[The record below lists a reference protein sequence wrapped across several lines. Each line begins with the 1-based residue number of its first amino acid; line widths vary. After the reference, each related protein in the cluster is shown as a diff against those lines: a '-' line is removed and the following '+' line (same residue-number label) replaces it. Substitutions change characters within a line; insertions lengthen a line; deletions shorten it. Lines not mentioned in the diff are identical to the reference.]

1 MTYRPGV
8 MAPGFPL
15 LREDEIINFEPPFP
29 TRRSAISTA
38 VRERPAWGIGVSQQ
52 TMVMVVILLGSAAAC
67 LSSFTPKQ
75 GRVFL

>member
-38 VRERPAWGIGVSQQ
+38 VRERPGSSIASLVAAVV
-52 TMVMVVILLGSAAAC
+52 VMAAFFPTRSSA
-67 LSSFTPKQ
+67 
-75 GRVFL
+75 